1 MAQGLLMIILSMLIY
16 KYIRT
21 KIFTETD
28 PVSGLLGMV
37 LFGSLQF
44 TLLFLGI
51 VQVYQN
57 MK

>member
-1 MAQGLLMIILSMLIY
+1 MAQGLLMIILSILIY
-16 KYIRT
+16 KYIRE

-28 PVSGLLGMV
+28 PVVCLLGMV
-37 LFGSLQF
+37 AFGSLQF

>member
-1 MAQGLLMIILSMLIY
+1 MPQGLLMIILSIVIY
-16 KYIRT
+16 KYIRA
-21 KIFTETD
+21 KVFTETD
-28 PVSGLLGMV
+28 PVACLLGMV
-37 LFGSLQF
+37 LFGALQF